1 MKYILDT
8 NTFWDVLKNWNSVN
22 VSDILSK
29 LKDKEVITFALSE
42 ISAMEIH
49 SVLGK
54 CIRGIPKGEHKCE
67 RTIKTEQGISVCT
80 NTWIT
85 SNYQKRLNERETKD
99 LIRLINDILKQR
111 DKSFNV
117 SIIPLTDEII
127 EKGGNLLQ
135 KYAYRY
141 DFHSLDALIGA
152 TAIKTSKTLLTY
164 DKKLK
169 NVLIEEGLSVE

>member
-1 MKYILDT
+1 MLDT
-8 NTFWDVLKNWNSVN
+8 NTFWDVLKNWNGVN
-22 VSDILSK
+22 ISDILSK
-29 LKDKEVITFALSE
+29 LKDKEVFTFALSE
-42 ISAMEIH
+42 ISTMEIH

-67 RTIKTEQGISVCT
+67 RTIKTELGISVCT
-80 NTWIT
+80 NTWKT
-85 SNYQKRLNERETKD
+85 TNYQKRLNERETKD

-111 DKSFNV
+111 HASFNV
-117 SIIPLTDEII
+117 KIIPLNEEII
-127 EKGGNLLQ
+127 ERGSSLLQ
-135 KYAYRY
+135 KYAYRF

-169 NVLIEEGLSVE
+169 NVLIEEGISVE